1 MGAQDSFDQAL
12 DFLDDTGV
20 ATPDMLYDPT
30 FVTWQSFGIRTN
42 SQMQLLTPDLTSG
55 SDLLFGFSDD
65 QQQAILQALDAFT
78 SG

>member
-1 MGAQDSFDQAL
+1 
-12 DFLDDTGV
+12 
-20 ATPDMLYDPT
+20 MLYDPT

-55 SDLLFGFSDD
+55 SDLLFGFNDD